1 VRLKRRLSLSFLVV
15 ILAGSASTLLLVR
28 PATES
33 VYRSFVFSGDAGKA
47 RAYAAVLAGY
57 WTEKGSWEG
66 TQAFLH
72 EMPDRLLQSLDERI
86 HEGRVPAAAPDT
98 APPTSAVPATSA
110 PATSAPATA
119 PAAAVP
125 LRPLETVGALLADRV
140 ALADGRGIV
149 VADTAGLL
157 LGTAHPPEHLAHG
170 LPVLAGGERVGTVLV
185 GSMIDSSLSDP
196 DARFLGRMMSAVLS
210 ATFLSAALALL
221 LGLAF
226 ASRVTRPLALLTA
239 AARRVEAG
247 DLAAR
252 VSVGGEDEVAD
263 LARSFNAM
271 TRELARLEEAKRRII
286 ADASHELRTPATLI
300 QGALEAM
307 LDGVYARDDATL
319 RSVHEEAVRLAR
331 LIDTLRELE
340 LVESGAFRLEPE
352 PVDARE
358 AVIRAAALFQAQAR
372 AKGVALG
379 VAAGGEGLLVAADP
393 SRLAQVLAIF
403 LTNALAYSPE
413 GGRAELAVRR
423 AAPSAGTASSGTASA
438 GAEPG
443 LVALAVGDSG
453 PGVPPAERRRVFER
467 FYRVDPSRSSAS
479 GGRGLGLAIAAEIAK
494 AHGGRIELGD
504 SPLGGAEFVL
514 LLPATA
520 APD

>member
-1 VRLKRRLSLSFLVV
+1 MRLKSRLSLSFLVV

-47 RAYAAVLAGY
+47 RAYAAVLGGY
-57 WTEKGSWEG
+57 WTEKGNWEG
-66 TQAFLH
+66 AQAFLH
-72 EMPDRLLQSLDERI
+72 EMPERLLRSIDERI
-86 HEGRVPAAAPDT
+86 HEGGGSAPLPAEPAAAAQP
-98 APPTSAVPATSA
+98 VP
-110 PATSAPATA
+110 A
-119 PAAAVP
+119 PAAAAPHASSAP
-125 LRPLETVGALLADRV
+125 LPSAPAAADVSPRPLETIGALLADRV
-140 ALADGRGIV
+140 ALADARGIV

-157 LGTAHPPEHLAHG
+157 VGTAHPPGHLAHG

-185 GSMIDSSLSDP
+185 GSMIDSSLSDL

-247 DLAAR
+247 ELDAR

-271 TRELARLEEAKRRII
+271 TSELARLEEAKRRII

-307 LDGVYARDDATL
+307 IDGVYARDDATL
-319 RSVHEEAVRLAR
+319 RSVHEESVRLAR

-340 LVESGAFRLEPE
+340 LVESGALRLERE

-358 AVIRAAALFQAQAR
+358 AALRAASLFQAPAR
-372 AKGVALG
+372 AKGISLA
-379 VAAGGEGLLVAADP
+379 VAAGGEGLLVSADP

-403 LTNALAYSPE
+403 LTNALAYTPA
-413 GGRAELAVRR
+413 GGRVELAARR
-423 AAPSAGTASSGTASA
+423 PAAASA
-438 GAEPG
+438 AAGPG
-443 LVALAVGDSG
+443 PVALAVGDSG
-453 PGVPPAERRRVFER
+453 PGVPMAERGRVFER
-467 FYRVDPSRSSAS
+467 FHRVDPSRSSAS